1 MKRFL
6 SLPRCGQS
14 RFAIV
19 GRRIFSYRG
28 MPSTRPVAADEVCGV
43 QGCGKEARRSLSTRK
58 VKEALPDL
66 KLIGEPRRI
75 HLCKD
80 HYRQFRKK
88 TKEERDLDRAT
99 WQ

>member
-1 MKRFL
+1 MNEIR
-6 SLPRCGQS
+6 PRPIAPIRDRSHS
-14 RFAIV
+14 RCAPTYS
-19 GRRIFSYRG
+19 GAA
-28 MPSTRPVAADEVCGV
+28 STAPLAAGDICGV
-43 QGCGKEARRSLSTRK
+43 QGCGKDARRSLSTKK

-66 KLIGEPRRI
+66 KLVGEPRRT

-88 TKEERDLDRAT
+88 TKKERELDRAT